1 MGEFLTTAGVSH
13 RLEQIIKNANED
25 LILISPYFNVNR
37 RVKELLE
44 HKDRENINI
53 RVVCRKSKLPKSENN
68 WFSSLASVH
77 TVFRKNLH
85 AKCYLNENEALLT
98 SMNLYE
104 FSQINNDEMGIF
116 ITRTEEP
123 DLYKSIY
130 EESVRLATK
139 SEKADTTVGERKRR
153 TSEGSSDRTQK
164 QPAKTVQSGFC
175 IRCNANI
182 PIEPTQPYCGSCFGS
197 WNRFKNR
204 KFSENYCHSCGG
216 RHSTSFAKPDCRSC
230 YRPTSKA

>member
-68 WFSSLASVH
+68 WFNSLASVH

-139 SEKADTTVGERKRR
+139 RESVGGAADARNAGGTTQ
-153 TSEGSSDRTQK
+153 TM
-164 QPAKTVQSGFC
+164 QSGFC
-175 IRCNANI
+175 IRCNDNI
-182 PIEPTQPYCGSCFGS
+182 PIEQAKPYCESCFAS
-197 WNRFKNR
+197 WNQYENR
-204 KFSENYCHSCGG
+204 KFAENYCHTCGE
-216 RHSTSFAKPDCRSC
+216 RHSTSFARPECRPC
-230 YRPTSKA
+230 YSQTAKI